1 MSTAVFSTESKAVL
15 RRLSGMKEVS
25 GSFADNILTIK
36 LSGHVDSVNAADV
49 ENEIT
54 ALREENPAQSVILDC
69 DALEYI
75 SSAGL
80 RVILRLKR
88 SAAELK
94 LVNVQPEVYDVLEMT
109 GFTEMMEVRKAYRV
123 LSVDGCDIIGQG
135 ANGRV
140 YRIDPDTIVK
150 VYYSPDSLEEIQ
162 RERELARTAFV
173 LGVPT
178 AIPYDVVRIEGGGYG
193 SVYELLNADSFAEL
207 LIKGEKTVDEV
218 AAMSISLL
226 KIIHGTLVKPG
237 IMPDMRRTAL
247 HWADYLQDHLPE
259 EQYKK
264 LHDLIAAV
272 PQDMH
277 MMHGDYHIKN
287 IMLQNGESLLID
299 MDTLCCGYP
308 IFELASMFN
317 AYCGFSE
324 LDNSVS
330 RAFLGIPH
338 ETAVEL
344 WYKSLKLYLDGAD
357 DEKVREV
364 EEKAQIIGYT
374 RIMRRGIRRGGLETE
389 EGRAE
394 IENCRK
400 HLKDLLSKVDT
411 LLF

>member
-1 MSTAVFSTESKAVL
+1 
-15 RRLSGMKEVS
+15 MKEVS
-25 GSFADNILTIK
+25 GSLVDHVLTIK
-36 LSGHVDSVNAADV
+36 LSGHIDSVNAADV
-49 ENEIT
+49 EKEIT
-54 ALREENPAQSVILDC
+54 ALREENPSQSVVLDC

-88 SAAELK
+88 TAGELT
-94 LVNVQPEVYDVLEMT
+94 LINVQPEVYDVLEMT

-207 LIKGEKTVDEV
+207 LIKGKKTVDEV

-226 KIIHGTLVKPG
+226 KIIHGTVVKPG

-247 HWADYLQDHLPE
+247 HWADYLQDYLPE
-259 EQYKK
+259 EKYQK

-299 MDTLCCGYP
+299 MDTLCCGHP

-357 DEKVREV
+357 DTKVREV

-374 RIMRRGIRRGGLETE
+374 RIMRRGIRRGGFETE

-394 IENCRK
+394 IENCRN
-400 HLKDLLSKVDT
+400 HLTDLLSRVDT